1 MESTLRRTWAEID
14 LDALAHNYR
23 TLRAHVGPAVKFLG
37 VVKADGYGHGAIQV
51 SRTLE
56 ALGADYLAV
65 SSIDEAM
72 ELRHN
77 GIAMPI
83 LILGHTP
90 REQVGRLIDLHI
102 TQAVSCQ
109 AKALEYS
116 EEAVRCG
123 GELTVH
129 IKVDTGMSRLGYLVS
144 GRHFNTGTADIC
156 AACALP
162 GLRAEGIFTHFAVS
176 DEPDADSRDYTEKQ
190 LALFRRVIDAVEA
203 KRGQRFAIR
212 HCANSGGVASYPETY
227 MDMVRPG
234 ILLYGCG
241 DLAEKLGLHPVM
253 ALKTTVSTIKTYEP
267 GTDVSY
273 GRRFTTE
280 RVTRMGVVPYGYAD
294 GFHRCL
300 SDRCGFMTAEG
311 MAPQRGRICMDMSM
325 IDLTDLPGV
334 QVGDEV
340 EVEVLDPEKFAT
352 VLIHVRGRDDG
363 TKYIVQL
370 LDGSNAL
377 KQEKRDVTTGD
388 IRFNYV
394 PAGEIKFR
402 VIEDRNG
409 NGKWDSGNV
418 VERLQPERAEIYAND
433 QGEDTFAT
441 KTTWEIEFSMDMN
454 RIFAPVTMQSLSRL
468 LDERESQRLR
478 REAEKRAK
486 EGPKRD
492 QDRNR
497 QQNDNNSNF
506 NAAGGMFNN
515 FR

>member
-1 MESTLRRTWAEID
+1 MPTAT
-14 LDALAHNYR
+14 
-23 TLRAHVGPAVKFLG
+23 GP
-37 VVKADGYGHGAIQV
+37 YQV
-51 SRTLE
+51 SRTLQT
-56 ALGADYLAV
+56 LGADYLAV
-65 SSIDEAM
+65 SSIDEAT
-72 ELRHN
+72 ELRCN
-77 GIAMPI
+77 GITMPI

-144 GRHFNTGTADIC
+144 GRHFDTGTADIC

-162 GLRAEGIFTHFAVS
+162 VCGRRASSPICRVGRAGCGQPRLYGKTAGAV
-176 DEPDADSRDYTEKQ
+176 PP
-190 LALFRRVIDAVEA
+190 VIDAVEA
-203 KRGQRFAIR
+203 KRGQRFVIR

-300 SDRCGFMTAEG
+300 SDRCSLVTGEG
-311 MAPQRGRICMDMSM
+311 VAPQRGRICMDMSM

-340 EVEVLDPEKFAT
+340 EVFGKRQRVDVLA
-352 VLIHVRGRDDG
+352 
-363 TKYIVQL
+363 
-370 LDGSNAL
+370 A
-377 KQEKRDVTTGD
+377 
-388 IRFNYV
+388 
-394 PAGEIKFR
+394 
-402 VIEDRNG
+402 
-409 NGKWDSGNV
+409 
-418 VERLQPERAEIYAND
+418 
-433 QGEDTFAT
+433 
-441 KTTWEIEFSMDMN
+441 
-454 RIFAPVTMQSLSRL
+454 
-468 LDERESQRLR
+468 
-478 REAEKRAK
+478 
-486 EGPKRD
+486 
-492 QDRNR
+492 
-497 QQNDNNSNF
+497 
-506 NAAGGMFNN
+506 AAGTIPYELTCAVSRRVPRVYYKDGREVEKELLLRF
-515 FR
+515 